1 MNSIWFL
8 DTAACMRISPY
19 PFEELSAA
27 SSHAT
32 DSLTAVSSKRRPP
45 PTRSADIA
53 LYGIYEISK
62 ALTAPGELDATLGR
76 VVQLL
81 SSFLDMR
88 HGLIALLAEDGT
100 AQLVVGSGWTRAR
113 AERHFGRLPERV
125 IGQIVVTQVPLVVL
139 DVEEDPLFEGF
150 DLSEWGESRAEVA
163 FVGVPIKDQGRVIG
177 TLTID
182 RDRAAEPHF
191 RLDED
196 VRFLAMVANLV
207 GQTVRL
213 HRLLS
218 SEAGRPDGGPRRI
231 LTARADTRL
240 ESPPIDC
247 ILGGSAAIRAVLDK
261 VRRVARTH
269 STVLIRGESG
279 TGKELVARALHDLS
293 PRRDKPFVSVN
304 CAALAESV
312 LESELFGHEKGAF
325 TGAASQRKG
334 RFELADGGTLLLDEI
349 GEISPPF
356 QAKLLRVLQQ
366 GDLERVGGTTT
377 LRVDVRVIA
386 ATNRNLEE
394 AVARG
399 DFRADLYYRV
409 SVVPIF
415 VPPLRERKEDI
426 GILAL
431 AFLRRFNLEHAS
443 DLTFCRSALETLTSC
458 SFPGNVRELENCVR
472 RTATLAEGPSITR
485 DDFACQRDG
494 CPASALW
501 SQPKSEPA
509 AALLPQAP
517 LSVGAYS
524 GCSACAID
532 PRTAPLEPGPA
543 EPNAPAV
550 GFRSDAERERLVAA
564 MNAAGWVQAKAAR
577 LLHLTPRQIGYALRR
592 HNIPIKKF

>member
-1 MNSIWFL
+1 VPN
-8 DTAACMRISPY
+8 
-19 PFEELSAA
+19 
-27 SSHAT
+27 
-32 DSLTAVSSKRRPP
+32 KRRP
-45 PTRSADIA
+45 TASRSADIA

-62 ALTAPGELDATLGR
+62 VLTAPGELDAILGR
-76 VVQLL
+76 VLQLL

-88 HGLIALLAEDGT
+88 HGLIALIAEDGT
-100 AQLVVGSGWTRAR
+100 AELVVGSGWTRAR
-113 AERHFGRLPERV
+113 AERHFERLPERV

-218 SEAGRPDGGPRRI
+218 SEAGRSDAAPRRI
-231 LTARADTRL
+231 LAARGDSRL
-240 ESPPIDC
+240 VSPPIEC
-247 ILGGSAAIRAVLDK
+247 ILGASSAIRAVLDT

-269 STVLIRGESG
+269 STVLVRGESG

-366 GDLERVGGTTT
+366 GELERVGGTTT

-399 DFRADLYYRV
+399 DFRADLYYRI

-426 GILAL
+426 GVLAL
-431 AFLRRFNLEHAS
+431 AFLRRFNLEHGT
-443 DLTFCRSALETLTSC
+443 DLTLHRSAMEALTSC

-472 RTATLAEGPSITR
+472 RTATLAEGPSITE

-501 SQPKSEPA
+501 SRPRGDPPPTP
-509 AALLPQAP
+509 LPQAP
-517 LSVGAYS
+517 VFSGAHS
-524 GCSACAID
+524 RCSTCTID
-532 PRTAPLEPGPA
+532 PRAAPQHDGGPA
-543 EPNAPAV
+543 GQSGSAV
-550 GFRSDAERERLVAA
+550 GLRSDGDLERERLVAA
-564 MNAAGWVQAKAAR
+564 MDAAGWVQAKAAR
-577 LLHLTPRQIGYALRR
+577 LLHLTPRQVGYALRR